1 MYRVTCSCAKTEF
14 YRIQIVPKLIY
25 RKCKEC
31 KSNLIVYKD
40 DTLVF
45 NYNNKKDRVTN
56 RRIHKSKIDKMP
68 LLVSNVFDNEISNPV
83 KHDVFIGYQYVFES
97 EVDFQSQN
105 EIDIESMLNPT
116 FMENNQEDI
125 SSCFDFNNDLFY
137 QAKEKEESNTLDV
150 FNFSFQECTFRECT
164 EKYNMPKFHACSKCE
179 WKFKRLY
186 DLRRHER
193 SHNHSKLFRC
203 IKCKA
208 KFVRKDALKRHHV
221 RVCSNLTNTT

>member
-40 DTLVF
+40 DILVF

-56 RRIHKSKIDKMP
+56 RRIRKSKIDKMP
-68 LLVSNVFDNEISNPV
+68 LLVPNVFDNEISNPV

-105 EIDIESMLNPT
+105 EMDIESMLNPI
-116 FMENNQEDI
+116 FMENNQVDI
-125 SSCFDFNNDLFY
+125 TSCFDFNNDLFY
-137 QAKEKEESNTLDV
+137 QSKEKEESNTLEV
-150 FNFSFQECTFRECT
+150 FNYTFPECTKEH
-164 EKYNMPKFHACSKCE
+164 NMPKFHACSKCE
-179 WKFKRLY
+179 WKFKRSY

>member
-45 NYNNKKDRVTN
+45 NYNNKKDRLAN
-56 RRIHKSKIDKMP
+56 RRIHKSKIDEMP
-68 LLVSNVFDNEISNPV
+68 LLVQNVFDNEIGNPV

-105 EIDIESMLNPT
+105 EMDIESMLNPI
-116 FMENNQEDI
+116 FMENNQVDI
-125 SSCFDFNNDLFY
+125 SLCFDLFY
-137 QAKEKEESNTLDV
+137 QAKEKEESNTLDTLDV
-150 FNFSFQECTFRECT
+150 FNFSFQECTFPECT
-164 EKYNMPKFHACSKCE
+164 KEYNMSRSHGCSKCE

-193 SHNHSKLFRC
+193 SHNHNKQFKC

-208 KFVRKDALKRHHV
+208 RFVRKDALKKHQV